1 MKRHNPHFVSGA
13 QALKQADRAA
23 RRGDLGGAERWAKT
37 AERMAAAAERFKAAA
52 PEEAEARSH
61 QETRDDVLARIA
73 RLVATPDPVPDWEAM
88 EQGYINRVADEW
100 AAPAIA
106 ELPVL
111 APTPDF
117 DAYFDAFAQGR
128 EPPALPEALD
138 KAVKARRALE

>member
-37 AERMAAAAERFKAAA
+37 AERMAAAAERFKASA
-52 PEEAEARSH
+52 PDEAEMRRA
-61 QETRDDVLARIA
+61 EEVRDDVLARIA
-73 RLVATPDPVPDWEAM
+73 RLVEAPDPVPDWEVM
-88 EQGYINRVADEW
+88 ERRYVNRVADEW
-100 AAPAIA
+100 AAPQIA
-106 ELPVL
+106 DLPVL
-111 APTPDF
+111 PPTPDF